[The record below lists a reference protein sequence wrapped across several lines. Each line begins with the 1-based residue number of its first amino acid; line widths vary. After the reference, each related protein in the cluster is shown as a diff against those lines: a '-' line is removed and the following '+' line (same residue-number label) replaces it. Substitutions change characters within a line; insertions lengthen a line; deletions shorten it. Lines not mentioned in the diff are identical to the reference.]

1 VRSRRVVAAT
11 TGLILGLL
19 LVLVSSPVAAQD
31 EDVSEDTEASATDR
45 SAEQVIQVLDVV
57 EGDDGEVIMDVA
69 VPGVIGDLPLPL
81 ADNFGIAL
89 RGTLLDVEDVT
100 PLTTPVDVIVAIDTS
115 SSMRG
120 APLRDAKLAAINFI
134 DQLPPEARVGVIGFG
149 EIVDVLSTPSTDRNE
164 ALAQIDALE
173 AVGQTPLWEALVQSA
188 QIAATTIGQD
198 GQAYVV
204 LLADGDNSTEGVTQ
218 ADAIRELVESD
229 VALYAIAVRSA
240 ESNGDQL
247 REVAEEVGGIFT
259 TAETTEELES
269 LYENIAARL
278 ASRYQLT
285 FQSDNAAG
293 GNLVVSV
300 AQGTAVATTRTTLQ
314 GFGTPAASEEP
325 DGPAR
330 VLNVPEEATLGA
342 VSAPNPG
349 LLGQPLMLPIGA
361 AAVFLSLLFLGLL
374 VANPA
379 IDVRLD
385 TASGADRIAGVNS
398 RLSSIADRFVARRDQ
413 EGELDKALDAAGLH
427 LRPGEF
433 VLISIV
439 VVVLLSAAGWLLGG
453 ALLGVLLGGL
463 GAVGVLIYLNRRAQ
477 KQRNRFAD
485 QLTDT
490 LSILIGSL
498 RAGRGLPQA
507 IELVAE
513 EAPSP
518 TAEQFRRVV
527 FETQVGRDMTES
539 MMGVAQRMKSQDFE
553 WVARAVAINRELGG
567 DLTEVL
573 RNVGNTIRERRRVAR
588 MVRAL
593 SAEGRA
599 SGWVLLALPVLMFLF
614 LWWRTPENVG
624 LLTETGLGRT
634 MLLIAGLGMVVGYF
648 WIRKLVDLKY

>member
-1 VRSRRVVAAT
+1 
-11 TGLILGLL
+11 
-19 LVLVSSPVAAQD
+19 
-31 EDVSEDTEASATDR
+31 
-45 SAEQVIQVLDVV
+45 
-57 EGDDGEVIMDVA
+57 M
-69 VPGVIGDLPLPL
+69 
-81 ADNFGIAL
+81 
-89 RGTLLDVEDVT
+89 
-100 PLTTPVDVIVAIDTS
+100 
-115 SSMRG
+115 
-120 APLRDAKLAAINFI
+120 
-134 DQLPPEARVGVIGFG
+134 
-149 EIVDVLSTPSTDRNE
+149 
-164 ALAQIDALE
+164 
-173 AVGQTPLWEALVQSA
+173 
-188 QIAATTIGQD
+188 
-198 GQAYVV
+198 

-385 TASGADRIAGVNS
+385 TASGAGRIAPGDPPAIV
-398 RLSSIADRFVARRDQ
+398 DRRQVRRSPRS
-413 EGELDKALDAAGLH
+413 GRRVDKALDAAGLH
-427 LRPGEF
+427 FRPGEF

-439 VVVLLSAAGWLLGG
+439 VVVLLSAAGSLLGG

-463 GAVGVLIYLNRRAQ
+463 GAVGVLVYLNRRAQ

-507 IELVAE
+507 IELVAAE
-513 EAPSP
+513 SPSP

-539 MMGVAQRMKSQDFE
+539 MMGVAHRMKSQDFE
-553 WVARAVAINRELGG
+553 WVARAIAINRELGG

-573 RNVGNTIRERRRVAR
+573 RNVGNTIRGAANER
-588 MVRAL
+588 MVQAL

-599 SGWVLLALPVLMFLF
+599 SGWVLLALPVVNVLF
-614 LWWRTPENVG
+614 LWWRDAGEYRLARRHGPRPYHARRCCVRNGCRVPLDPETRRSQVLGFEGTRERFEAMPLIVWLGAVMLSASLPIAWWALSSDRQLSQRVSENLADLSADHAAGCPRVLSHRTLPPTAHAQRRFPADAFHPYRMDRFQG
-624 LLTETGLGRT
+624 EFTGPSRMDRADHSGSRCW
-634 MLLIAGLGMVVGYF
+634 GPS
-648 WIRKLVDLKY
+648 

>member
-1 VRSRRVVAAT
+1 MRSRRVVAAT

-19 LVLVSSPVAAQD
+19 LVLLSSPVAAQD
-31 EDVSEDTEASATDR
+31 EDESEGAESSTAGR
-45 SAEQVIQVLDVV
+45 STEQVIQVLGV
-57 EGDDGEVIMDVA
+57 EEDTDGTVTLDVA
-69 VPGVIGDLPLPL
+69 VPGIIGDLPQPL
-81 ADNFGIAL
+81 ADNFGLAL
-89 RGTLLDVEDVT
+89 RGTLLDVEEVT
-100 PLTTPVDVIVAIDTS
+100 SLTTPVDVIVAVDTS

-120 APLRDAKLAAINFI
+120 APLRDAKLAAIRFI
-134 DQLPPEARVGVIGFG
+134 EELPPEARVGVIGFG
-149 EIVDVLSTPSTDRNE
+149 EIVDVFSTPSSDRDA
-164 ALAQIDALE
+164 ALSQIDGLE

-188 QIAATTIGQD
+188 QIAAETTSPD
-198 GQAYVV
+198 GQSYVV
-204 LLADGDNSTEGVTQ
+204 LLADGDNSTDGATQ
-218 ADAIRELVESD
+218 ADAVQALEESG

-247 REVAEEVGGIFT
+247 REVAEAVGGIFT
-259 TAETTEELES
+259 TAETTDELES

-300 AQGTAVATTRTTLQ
+300 AQGDAVATTRTTLQ
-314 GFGTPAASEEP
+314 GFATPEP
-325 DGPAR
+325 DEELEGPAR
-330 VLNVPEEATLGA
+330 ILNVAGGTTLGA
-342 VSAPNPG
+342 VPAPNPG
-349 LLGQPLMLPIGA
+349 PLGQPLMLPIGA
-361 AAVFLSLLFLGLL
+361 AAVFISLLLLGLL
-374 VANPA
+374 IANPA
-379 IDVRLD
+379 MDVRLE
-385 TASGADRIAGVNS
+385 TASGADRIAGVNN
-398 RLSSIADRFVARRDQ
+398 RLSSIADRIVARRDQ

-433 VLISIV
+433 VLISLV
-439 VVVLLSAAGWLLGG
+439 VVLLLSAAGWLIGG
-453 ALLGVLLGGL
+453 AVLGILLGGL
-463 GAVGVLIYLNRRAQ
+463 GAVGLVIYLNRRAQ
-477 KQRNRFAD
+477 KQRSRFAD

-507 IELVAE
+507 IELVAT

-539 MMGVAQRMKSQDFE
+539 MMGVAHRMKSQDFE

-614 LWWRTPENVG
+614 LWWRTPQNVA
-624 LLTETGLGRT
+624 LLTETGLGRV
-634 MLLIAGLGMVVGYF
+634 MLLMAGFGMVVGYF